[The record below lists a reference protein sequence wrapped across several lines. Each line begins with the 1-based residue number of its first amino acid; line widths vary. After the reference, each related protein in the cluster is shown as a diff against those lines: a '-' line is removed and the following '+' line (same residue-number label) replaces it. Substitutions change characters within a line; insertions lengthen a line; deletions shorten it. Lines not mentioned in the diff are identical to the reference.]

1 MNRHSFLFVLLCLSM
16 MVSGCAE
23 SPKVFRLGNTNQTIT
38 KTWPSSLEKPR
49 YAYVGELTGENNFQ
63 SENLENRGATIKF
76 FEWITGLTGNRPDPV
91 VLRRPQSGVV
101 DNQGRVYVTDIGR
114 GAVFVF
120 DKPGG
125 QLKIWDLAREDT
137 RFATPIGIAL
147 GAQGEVLVTDA
158 DLHSVFR
165 LNINGKPVGEF
176 GNDILKRPTGLA
188 RDPNNGRIY
197 VADTHAHDIKV
208 FSDDGKLLEV
218 IGKRGENDAQF
229 NSPTFLA
236 FASGKLY
243 VTDTLNSRI
252 QVLDMHGKLIKKF
265 GQRGL
270 YIGNL
275 VRPKGIAVDSENN
288 IYVIE
293 SLYDNLLVYD
303 DQGRILLA
311 LGGTGKDTGE
321 FYLPSG
327 VWTDSNDQI
336 YVADMF
342 NGRITVLQFLG
353 GAQ

>member
-1 MNRHSFLFVLLCLSM
+1 MSQHSFPYALLCLTLMIS
-16 MVSGCAE
+16 SCAE
-23 SPKVFRLGNTNQTIT
+23 SPKTFRLSNTGQTVS
-38 KTWPSSLEKPR
+38 KTWPSSSEKPR

-63 SENLENRGATIKF
+63 TENPKNQSTTIRF
-76 FEWITGLTGNRPDPV
+76 FEWLTGLTGNQPNPV
-91 VLRRPQSGVV
+91 VLQRPQSGVV
-101 DNQGRVYVTDIGR
+101 DNHSRIYVTDIGR

-120 DKPGG
+120 DKDAG
-125 QLKIWDLAREDT
+125 QLKVWDLAREDT
-137 RFATPIGIAL
+137 RFVTPIGIAL

-158 DLHSVFR
+158 DLHGVFR
-165 LNINGKPVGEF
+165 LDINGKPIGEF
-176 GNDILKRPTGLA
+176 GSDVLKRPTGLA
-188 RDPNNGRIY
+188 RDPENGRIY

-208 FSDDGKLLEV
+208 FTDDGKLLEV
-218 IGKRGENDAQF
+218 LGKRGENDAQF

-252 QVLDMHGKLIKKF
+252 QVLDTHGKMLKKF

-270 YIGNL
+270 YVGNL
-275 VRPKGIAVDSENN
+275 VRPKGVAVDSESN

-293 SLYDNLLVYD
+293 SLYDNLLIYD
-303 DQGRILLA
+303 DQGRTLMA
-311 LGGTGKDTGE
+311 LGGTGKSTGE

-327 VWTDSNDQI
+327 VWVDSNDQV

>member
-1 MNRHSFLFVLLCLSM
+1 MNQYSFPYAFLCLTLL
-16 MVSGCAE
+16 VSGCAE
-23 SPKVFRLGNTNQTIT
+23 SPKVFSLGNTSQTIP
-38 KTWPSSLEKPR
+38 KTWPPSPEKPR
-49 YAYVGELTGENNFQ
+49 YEYVGELTGEGNFQ
-63 SENLENRGATIKF
+63 AENLEKRGTAVKF
-76 FEWITGLTGNRPDPV
+76 FEWITGLTGNQPDPI
-91 VLRRPQSGVV
+91 VLQRPQSGVV
-101 DNQGRVYVTDIGR
+101 DDQSRVYVTDIGR

-120 DKPGG
+120 DKPAG

-137 RFATPIGIAL
+137 RFVTPIGIAL
-147 GAQGEVLVTDA
+147 GSQGEVLVADA

-165 LNINGKPVGEF
+165 LDINGKPIGEF
-176 GNDILKRPTGLA
+176 GSDVLKRPTGLA
-188 RDPNNGRIY
+188 RDPENGRIY

-208 FSDDGKLLEV
+208 FTDDGKLLEV
-218 IGKRGENDAQF
+218 LGKRGENDAQF

-236 FASGKLY
+236 FALGKLY

-252 QVLDMHGKLIKKF
+252 QVLDMHGKMLKKF

-275 VRPKGIAVDSENN
+275 VRPKGVAVDSEHN

-293 SLYDNLLVYD
+293 SLYDNLLIYNE
-303 DQGRILLA
+303 QGRTLLA

-327 VWTDSNDQI
+327 VWIDNNDQI

-353 GAQ
+353 GAK